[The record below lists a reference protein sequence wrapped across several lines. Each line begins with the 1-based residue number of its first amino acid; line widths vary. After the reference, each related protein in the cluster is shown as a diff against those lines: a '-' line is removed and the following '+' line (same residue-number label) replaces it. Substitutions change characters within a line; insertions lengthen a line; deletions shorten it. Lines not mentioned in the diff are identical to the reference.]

1 MITAVADTHLLLWMG
16 AAPRKLGRAARRLL
30 TLASAGRALI
40 LVPTVALLEIADLEH
55 SGHIRLAGGFDAWV
69 EALFACPGF
78 QPAELTA
85 AVVRRSHQMAARPLF
100 SGRPPVGRA
109 AAGTR
114 LAATR
119 ARSAQG
125 ASKLPRYAIRDRMDR
140 VIAATAAEL
149 ECPLLTR
156 DAAIVASGLVRTV
169 R

>member
-1 MITAVADTHLLLWMG
+1 
-16 AAPRKLGRAARRLL
+16 
-30 TLASAGRALI
+30 
-40 LVPTVALLEIADLEH
+40 
-55 SGHIRLAGGFDAWV
+55 
-69 EALFACPGF
+69 
-78 QPAELTA
+78 
-85 AVVRRSHQMAARPLF
+85 
-100 SGRPPVGRA
+100 GRA

-156 DAAIVASGLVRTV
+156 DAAIVASGLVRTIW
-169 R
+169 